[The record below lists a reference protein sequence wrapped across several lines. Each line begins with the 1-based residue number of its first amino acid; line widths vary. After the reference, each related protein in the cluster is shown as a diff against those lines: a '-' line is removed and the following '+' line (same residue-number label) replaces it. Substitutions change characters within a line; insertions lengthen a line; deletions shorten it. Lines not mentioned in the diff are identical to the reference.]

1 MDRASGKGVSGIPN
15 DNGSEPTTA
24 PANDSADTSAD
35 STRSVS
41 TGQAA
46 PSLLNSLKATAN
58 VNAPDPTAA
67 YHLIRYKNGNQAL
80 QLDNGL
86 ELISLKDGT
95 KIGRL
100 PNGCRY
106 IIQPDGT
113 TTCIARDGTVIP
125 Q

>member
-1 MDRASGKGVSGIPN
+1 MDRASGKGVSGIPD

-24 PANDSADTSAD
+24 PANDSANTSSD
-35 STRSVS
+35 STSS
-41 TGQAA
+41 IGTSKAA
-46 PSLLNSLKATAN
+46 PMLNSLKAN

-113 TTCIARDGTVIP
+113 TTCIARDGTVMA

>member
-1 MDRASGKGVSGIPN
+1 MDRALGNGVSGDIN
-15 DNGSEPTTA
+15 NNGGEPTTT
-24 PANDSADTSAD
+24 PNTESASK
-35 STRSVS
+35 S
-41 TGQAA
+41 GAA
-46 PSLLNSLKATAN
+46 PSLLNTLNASATSA
-58 VNAPDPTAA
+58 NAPSTAA

-100 PNGCRY
+100 PNGYRY

-113 TTCIARDGTVIP
+113 TTCIAPDGSVIA
-125 Q
+125 